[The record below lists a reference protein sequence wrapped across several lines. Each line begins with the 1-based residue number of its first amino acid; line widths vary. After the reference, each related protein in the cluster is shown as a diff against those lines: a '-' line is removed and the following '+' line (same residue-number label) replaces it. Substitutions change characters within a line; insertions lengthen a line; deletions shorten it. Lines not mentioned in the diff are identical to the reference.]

1 MEEVYGE
8 HAQMRV
14 GVVIATVLLLLPSAA
29 FAQMEKRIAL
39 LIGNR
44 ADDTSVGALKNPHN
58 DIAIVGEAL
67 SKQAYDIDLGRRVS
81 IRTKMARKE

>member
-8 HAQMRV
+8 HAGGRSHCDCS
-14 GVVIATVLLLLPSAA
+14 IAIA
-29 FAQMEKRIAL
+29 KRCVCPDGEAIAL